1 MQMRSLRGKNLVAG
15 CYDPIAEVLAVRFA
29 KSGEYQYTGVPENIW
44 VSLQRV
50 PYPDKYFTQTVK
62 GKFTSRKIEVEDESW
77 IRERGEGTDGSART
91 SGTSEDA
98 AGRVRNGSADGA
110 DKQPYDAI
118 EDDRNRLY
126 LRTSVSVGRC
136 DAQGAGGRVVE
147 VYLPQDGVEF
157 HEDGHYYT
165 LNGERIPF
173 SLTGAI
179 KLAGFSRQ
187 PQSAQEAEAWAKK
200 AVLGTKVH
208 QYSDWLDRGEIE
220 LDDLKA
226 YPEYFNRVLGWQ
238 QFRQDFKFDPD
249 LTLCEVPIAVKVNG
263 MLYATKCDAFGV
275 MGDEEN
281 LVMAVIDKKCSVNIE
296 PHYALQTMGEA
307 LCFKGR
313 AEALGMPLK
322 RYIVQL
328 LPEPNGGGKCYRA
341 IEHTDRNDERI
352 FVGACLANVYKRLEY
367 GTLKVG

>member
-1 MQMRSLRGKNLVAG
+1 M
-15 CYDPIAEVLAVRFA
+15 
-29 KSGEYQYTGVPENIW
+29 
-44 VSLQRV
+44 
-50 PYPDKYFTQTVK
+50 
-62 GKFTSRKIEVEDESW
+62 
-77 IRERGEGTDGSART
+77 
-91 SGTSEDA
+91 
-98 AGRVRNGSADGA
+98 
-110 DKQPYDAI
+110 
-118 EDDRNRLY
+118 
-126 LRTSVSVGRC
+126 
-136 DAQGAGGRVVE
+136 E

-165 LNGERIPF
+165 LRGERIPF

-208 QYSDWLDRGEIE
+208 EYTLWLDQGEIE

-249 LTLCEVPIAVKVNG
+249 LTLCEVPIAVRVNG
-263 MLYATKCDAFGV
+263 MLYATKVDAFGV

-328 LPEPNGGGKCYRA
+328 LPEPNASGKCYKA
-341 IEHTDRNDERI
+341 VEHTDRNDERI